1 MIYIQC
7 QRSVPVQEGVCSLC
21 WEAESRTFMQKTRVC
36 VTSLQLMFV
45 FLLTVTTITTSD
57 LIQVVRCW
65 QELPEI
71 GGAWS
76 SVICWSRVELH
87 VKAPFELSLS
97 LWLNPMFTGTPCYK
111 AIRLNSDVA
120 KANPCLKNFKMF
132 LQSSVIKQKPNAK
145 PVYLL
150 LSVKVRQPVLC
161 NQIKIC
167 FFFEQLH
174 WLTSGFPSRNKHNWQ
189 HRMQFYTFRF
199 FRIFL

>member
-1 MIYIQC
+1 MAIIRGSCHVGHTKKWQWILCVHHLKISPVSPLTPILDNEAKMIYIQC

-36 VTSLQLMFV
+36 VTSLQLIFV

-111 AIRLNSDVA
+111 A
-120 KANPCLKNFKMF
+120 K
-132 LQSSVIKQKPNAK
+132 
-145 PVYLL
+145 
-150 LSVKVRQPVLC
+150 
-161 NQIKIC
+161 
-167 FFFEQLH
+167 
-174 WLTSGFPSRNKHNWQ
+174 
-189 HRMQFYTFRF
+189 
-199 FRIFL
+199 